1 MRKII
6 WNSLLDADMNERY
19 WSQLSK
25 RYYKK
30 EKWTKILLAIMASGT
45 VATWSIWSEYEQLWK
60 FLSSLSAIVA
70 IALSILNW
78 PKIIQSMNV
87 LTEKW
92 SLIKSDYE
100 LLWLDVKKRI
110 EDKDEVRIKKALKN
124 LMTKESTLSQKEANL
139 PDDPKSLQRCMNEV
153 KKSRGI

>member
-1 MRKII
+1 MRKMI

-45 VATWSIWSEYEQLWK
+45 VATWSIWSQYEQLWK

-110 EDKDEVRIKKALKN
+110 EDKDEVRIKKALKI

-139 PDDPKSLQRCMNEV
+139 PDDPKLLQKCMNEV

>member
-1 MRKII
+1 MRKIV
-6 WNSLLDADMNERY
+6 WNSMLDAEMNERY

-45 VATWSIWSEYEQLWK
+45 VATWSIWSQYEQLWK

-110 EDKDEVRIKKALKN
+110 EDKDEVRIKKALKI

-139 PDDPKSLQRCMNEV
+139 PDDKKLLQKCMNEV

>member
-6 WNSLLDADMNERY
+6 WDSMLDAEMNERY
-19 WSQLSK
+19 WSKLSN

-30 EKWTKILLAIMASGT
+30 EQRTKIFLAIMASGT
-45 VATWSIWSEYEQLWK
+45 VASWSFWSTYEILWK
-60 FLSSLSAIVA
+60 LLSAASALVA
-70 IALSILNW
+70 IALPILNW

-92 SLIKSDYE
+92 ALITSDYE
-100 LLWLDVKKRI
+100 LLWLDVKKGI
-110 EDKDEVRIKKALKN
+110 KEKDEIRIKKELKN

-139 PDDPKSLQRCMNEV
+139 PDDPKLLQKCMNEV